1 MLVPADPEQAIIDH
15 LSPFYATS
23 TKLPQT
29 LPNLFIRVLAA
40 GGVQRDLVTDEFLV
54 TLEAFGTLEST
65 ARQLLAEAI
74 GRLDYAVET
83 NGHLGDEVCYN
94 VNAASVPSNYPNPD
108 VPTHSR
114 YIVTLTVV
122 LRRRQFTP

>member
-15 LSPFYATS
+15 LAPFYTIA
-23 TKLPQT
+23 TKLPQSPPDT
-29 LPNLFIRVLAA
+29 FLRVLAA
-40 GGVQRDLVTDEFLV
+40 GGIQRDLVTDEFLV
-54 TLEAFGTLEST
+54 TLEAFSTLEST
-65 ARQLLAEAI
+65 AQQALGRAM
-74 GRLDYAVET
+74 GRLADAVEQ
-83 NGHLGDEVCYN
+83 NGHLGDEVCYI
-94 VNAASVPSNYPNPD
+94 VNAASTPSNYPNPD